1 MLVSSK
7 LNLKINRKL
16 SFIFIFADNKL
27 SLNISVCV
35 FDKKEKKKQQLLN
48 ESKTSMFAW
57 SIKFSS

>member
-48 ESKTSMFAW
+48 ESKTSMFA
-57 SIKFSS
+57 